1 MKLCGIF
8 TSYKELGEW
17 SLTLNLFFLKRLQTC
32 LPICL
37 LEAVSS
43 KGDKKDPCVWVWDST
58 HLDQACVERCP
69 IHVCECGWKSS
80 FGKEETPH
88 SRPCRGPPPSVTAL
102 TLSCQG
108 SLKTTSREV
117 ASPFT
122 SKCLSSLK
130 VNKLCSVE

>member
-1 MKLCGIF
+1 M
-8 TSYKELGEW
+8 
-17 SLTLNLFFLKRLQTC
+17 TLDLFFLKRLQTC

-58 HLDQACVERCP
+58 HLDQACVERCQFTC
-69 IHVCECGWKSS
+69 VSVG
-80 FGKEETPH
+80 GKAALERRR
-88 SRPCRGPPPSVTAL
+88 RPTVDPAEAPPPPSVTAL